1 MDVQEAIA
9 YIEAA
14 SWSKWRLGLERM
26 RELLYRLGEPQ
37 KNLKYVHVA
46 GTNGKGSTCA
56 MVESVLRSAGYRAGF
71 YSSPVIEDFRE
82 RIQINGE
89 WIAEE
94 ALCRLTDLVR
104 KTADVMESHPSQFEM
119 VTAIG
124 LLYFMEKHCDIVV
137 LEAGLGGLYDATN
150 VIDAPEVAVITNI
163 DLDHTDYLGTTRAEI
178 AENKAGIIKPGAD
191 VIAYP
196 GRSEVLSV
204 IRQKCE
210 ENGCSLNVADFSRL
224 QPLSHELTGQSFLWS
239 KKKSAIDEKDVSQQM
254 EFQLP
259 LIGTYQL
266 HNAAVALT
274 VIEVLQTRGWN
285 ISEEAM
291 RAGMANVFWPVR
303 FEVLRQHPLFIL
315 DGGHNRQCAEA
326 AEQSLRSFLPGIM
339 PVLLIGMLADKDYSG
354 ALDVLLPL
362 VGDCICVTPSNDR
375 ALPAPELA
383 KIIQKKG
390 HHAAV
395 AASVPEAL
403 EWCDLTG
410 EPVFAFG
417 SLYLAGEIRKNGFC
431 LNKTISRTY

>member
-14 SWSKWRLGLERM
+14 SWSKWRLGLERT

-37 KNLKYVHVA
+37 KSLKYVHVA

-56 MVESVLRSAGYRAGF
+56 MVESVLRSAGYRTGF

-82 RIQINGE
+82 RIQVNGE
-89 WIAEE
+89 WITEE

-104 KTADVMESHPSQFEM
+104 KTADAMESHPSQFEM

-124 LLYFMEKHCDIVV
+124 MLYFMEQHCDIVV
-137 LEAGLGGLYDATN
+137 LEAGLGGQNDATN

-163 DLDHTDYLGTTRAEI
+163 GLDHTDYLGTTIAEI
-178 AENKAGIIKPGAD
+178 TENKAGIIKPGTD

-196 GRSEVLSV
+196 GRAEVLSV

-210 ENGCSLNVADFSRL
+210 ENGCPLNVADFSRL
-224 QPLSHELTGQSFLWS
+224 QPLAHELTGQRFLWS
-239 KKKSAIDEKDVSQQM
+239 KQESVVAQKDIPKQM
-254 EFQLP
+254 ELQLP

-274 VIEVLQTRGWN
+274 VTEILQKRGWV
-285 ISEEAM
+285 IPEEAI
-291 RAGMANVFWPVR
+291 RTGMANVFWPAR
-303 FEVLRQHPLFIL
+303 FEVLRQHPPFIL

-326 AEQSLRSFLPGIM
+326 AGQSLELFLPGIK
-339 PVLLIGMLADKDYSG
+339 PVLLIGMLADKDYLG
-354 ALDVLLPL
+354 TLDVLLPL

-383 KIIQKKG
+383 WIIRKKG
-390 HHAAV
+390 HHAAA

-417 SLYLAGEIRKNGFC
+417 SLYLAGEIRKNG
-431 LNKTISRTY
+431 LWPNETISGTH